1 MASSGIFIKFKIF
14 SLTDSYFAV
23 GSSSRGSFNKNLGT
37 GRDLL
42 AGRSSNNL
50 SAGIE
55 VYASIDLGGTFGN
68 FNVRLYAENE
78 LGIRSAYDEKVT
90 QIMGNDLGDNTF
102 SFAEVFCEDSEITSR
117 SISGTMF
124 TPGNTVDLSLNFAGN
139 APTIS
144 WSLYAPPGH
153 PSEGESISSNT
164 SFDRLLR
171 GFDLC
176 IYRETSAGVFTKV
189 DSVAEQKIIQ
199 DAFPNWDY
207 DNGKW
212 WIGFLFE
219 IDFSETIFRALS
231 GTFNNRKL
239 KLELTARTLTF
250 AADSVEKTCTLN
262 LILENEKTKL
272 LSQFINTIKN
282 DFHFSFEADDIDF
295 KRVLLKQYIKNGLS
309 SSWSLT
315 SKKEVANLSSA
326 EKKSASIVVPQKW
339 SNGRSNSEYRNQ
351 YQYVIE
357 VHDAFGLSAVYCP
370 KSTGLVEIAQNYSV
384 TDTTGK
390 IFESTVK
397 IDNIAITPVQNKF
410 NVSWALTDLNGNS
423 IVFKED
429 ELDQIAVIKGIVGY
443 FYDASGT
450 HVVDAFKIT
459 DDSRFKSIIN
469 KNDLRLID
477 LKQETFKTIID
488 NITFEENAV
497 IQTGLNGNSATEA
510 NRTLNFRLAILD
522 AAGQVIDED
531 TASGTNA
538 KPVIKRDGTD
548 GQEFSFDVFDTIGSV
563 KFNLQFNEEISHI
576 EIYRRPQLNPTPT
589 KTYGQKS
596 PSGTGEGDYS
606 LTEDTVKA
614 AQYNADPATID
625 FGEDAGTKDRSTGA
639 GFDFKEAKY
648 LVKTQTTEGANSL
661 SINDDN
667 QSTLFDENVPLL
679 RTSDSSG
686 KKVLE
691 NFTEYDYILVPY
703 DDFGP
708 GDNFIVNQ
716 VKVASYKLFSRNDRG
731 FVGAL
736 DTSAPSA
743 PASGGVKTSFKNWF
757 LEWDTPA
764 DGEKSIE
771 YKVTMV
777 RDHRTAQDIDSG
789 SNISFTKATTN
800 KDYVKWSR
808 DVTGTAVNDLHMAT
822 IFRADGTRAEI
833 SVVENTTDS
842 IYLDRR
848 ITNIT
853 NTSGVLT
860 LDGFNSSLPV
870 SPSSP
875 TNYVTVEQFM
885 CSTTSLQIE
894 GETNQ
899 TGYFFIEAI
908 DKAGNRSG
916 FLELDAGYTLGQT
929 KVTDIA
935 SFEQDI
941 TGKLP
946 GAVALV
952 PSDPF
957 SVSGSDL
964 SWSNHF
970 IYKDGESHYIP
981 AGSISLTKEL
991 FVGTDIPSTVVSGH
1005 DEWANANANR
1015 FIKYIYWNK
1024 DGGYDSANQ
1033 EFKKAIDAT
1042 DEAAWKKLKNTAD
1055 SDVDQN
1061 ITFQTQGYYSFSM
1074 FNPSSAA
1081 YNIDDHGNNALY
1093 NGTGLTHEDYFGTSS
1108 VEKKDLDL
1116 EVFNDDTWKSHKKY
1130 GAGTATTTDPVNAG
1144 IREHYGIHMPLEAEG
1159 EMDSHGERTSLVGA
1173 NSKDSSGNP
1182 QSGSIVIARVNKIGA
1197 SYSVSSAW
1205 HAFANAVIGS
1215 AMIDE
1220 ASIKSAHVNDLT
1232 ADTITGGTIQGHE
1245 IILGQKAETAVQHSN
1260 TITGNSPGANENK
1273 FSKYGI
1279 IKSENY
1285 GGIYGGSPG
1294 FWINGD
1300 GTFSFSTTSGS
1311 SLSFQNDELVLRGR
1325 LVQPSGK
1332 AVASVDVRSDVDTV
1346 VFNEIQVEGHPE
1358 SSLIES
1364 PSSEI
1369 VTIFVDIDNA
1379 VFSDGTPLTNAN
1391 FRVKVYPEDKKDASA
1406 VTLANFKSSTGTCYI
1421 NSVEPDPNSISYNDI
1436 NDINNGTTQFSLN
1449 FTDEANVDP
1458 TPQEQADG
1466 IYNHKF
1472 LIKENGVIRIPEYFT
1487 VDVELYYDRGLIDHV
1502 PGREYHAGDVVLSGA
1517 NKYTA
1522 KVNVPANT
1530 AISSSTHWN
1539 NDGAGTDRLVASQR
1553 KIIESFIEPASAIA
1567 YELKGSPS
1575 SQIMQNSPNGS
1586 GVLSEI
1592 NMFANYG
1599 TEARIRLDQT
1609 VSDVWA
1615 LNGID
1620 EIKIYR
1626 EMILDV
1632 TPTSYDPA
1640 KAYVAGDVVV
1650 HDGNNYMCV
1659 QDNTGSAPPAV
1670 SDFEATITASTKW
1683 NPVSKI
1689 LIGKANTAKNK
1700 IEYINFRLSQEGTTT
1715 LAPANQL
1722 YRESFGYD
1730 RIAGLQIKFSAFYG
1744 INEIAAETVDMVP
1757 SGVNSGVL
1765 TFHSTTARNDADL
1778 LNVIE
1783 RSIGVSGTNRQ
1794 IAAFGPNNKKT
1805 IYWNARYSSGNN
1817 NLSQV
1822 IQGTIELEAASGATL
1837 TKSNITVSTNT
1848 SNNTGY
1854 ESVVDVDNTNDARRI
1869 SLLIKSKK
1877 NGASSKEE
1885 ISIVNEID
1893 VPKNLNVVLPRQFI
1907 FFSREQGSV
1916 KNNILRLENVVPFQV
1931 LYGQDTAPINSDDV
1945 LVVVP
1950 SFGYIVNGKAL
1961 VGLLY
1966 GNSYNAATMNF
1977 GTTSG
1982 DYTNIATDIQNT
1994 FGYAPASLSE
2004 DSTQEYQLFQKNITS
2019 GAISSNEWCFKEK
2032 NENGTSTTIIVSE
2045 SDDYYYFIPKS
2056 AAGDE
2061 AAKKAGKISLKAT
2074 LNINDQG
2081 ITANKITHK
2090 DVQQLNII
2098 ELAKDGENPLLSAL
2112 TNSSVTGNADESKN
2126 IVNATRGAGLS
2137 EIEIFRGN
2145 KKVFLAPNKITLS
2158 KSGTNYVFI
2167 LDTTVDYIKYDGVMN
2182 ASTAPTSFS
2191 LQDPENSP
2199 ITISSSEINNYES
2212 ISLNNMTA
2220 DRLIVE
2226 NTTTFLPSD
2235 DARKKKMVLL
2245 NSASQPVGHFTL
2257 NWHQDGYDV
2266 SLSEDD
2272 FIQPFSAVDSAANDI
2287 DCSVT
2292 NLNFDKDIGATEPA
2306 TPLTPAADK
2315 PLVTLYTRSNSVE
2328 ACVDLTG
2335 MNEKNAIKDTGGNE
2349 HTSMSFGF
2357 PIKVYINKLSQL
2369 QSLVP
2374 RMNLGISQQGKAGP
2388 SFQFRGGYT
2397 PEAHYFGDDTSQ
2409 DMVSWEVTVAGQK
2422 ETNFYYV
2429 IRGATS
2435 QGGTNKGYDS
2445 STQQTTNYIR
2455 GIAPADLDGTQS
2467 TQQQKQYWQE
2477 IDNVLQPTATSLL
2490 LADDILVK
2498 KGIVVGI
2505 DTAIESA
2512 GSGQSGFIASQL
2524 EPRFIPD
2531 NPRGNI
2537 VDTNDITDSSGN
2549 PVTSS
2554 TRIEAQVFDSGDF
2567 MGLSDLSKAA
2577 ASGKTYKTPRD
2588 FLPGF
2593 FLGSTTA
2600 QYLKSSGNT
2609 YETYLTSQ
2617 LEMYSPFGNYLRWD
2631 GKNLI
2636 IRGGII
2642 EASVKDDLFGV
2653 MSSSSTAL
2661 TLKPTNPQVGN
2672 QTFIGGGF
2680 NNKILNEVDLS
2691 NLDSSGNMPAAY
2703 YGTLASS
2710 IVGGGNNVISS
2721 YGASYPARFSSICGG
2736 FGNAI
2741 GDSFSTIG
2749 GGYYNSIGVDRTES
2763 NSGVNTSGINAVL
2776 SGSNNSIENSS
2787 YSFVGSGFA
2796 NTIEH
2801 SIYGSIINGFNNYIG
2816 GGTAQS
2822 SISPTNITYD
2832 TNDVIPE
2839 VYVKGFAS
2847 VDGVNTDVL
2856 NNAAVTNN
2864 QRYKIILQEKFTD
2877 PGKINDKVGETHPSY
2892 VAGWRTDTDFNL
2904 YKSINS
2910 YKLYLGFDK
2919 ASNYAN
2925 DAFNIF
2931 GELCFNVSQQQ
2942 AASSLERTFDTGYL
2956 TENDKPVCIRVGDS
2970 TQQSTRTFKLG
2981 FIDGNTF
2988 KYCVVKTHTSLWPYI
3003 KIQGLDNTYKI
3014 QINQTN
3020 KQIKLSNKSD
3030 VQSSFETATYRNIV
3044 TIGGADTPV
3053 ANFTATSTLD
3063 TPTEKQI
3070 SVAVPDPS
3078 SSSTGHFSF
3087 NSIFG
3092 GDYNQVISSR
3102 RSTVVGGRN
3111 NKIKFI
3117 ERGLISGVDNL
3128 IIGEQKTSSE
3138 SLAQGF
3144 IVFGRD
3150 NQAVLS
3156 SLGESSTVASS
3167 GYTSSWQTVNS
3178 ASGAPTDYGQMSN
3191 VIFGGANLVR
3201 NASKLSILGSNN
3213 ELLIKQADGNT
3224 AAASIA
3230 QVASEV
3236 TILGTDNKIRI
3247 SDQVEVSNLGIF
3259 GTNFNLT
3266 ETEMVQNSFYIGNPM
3281 VDDTVEISKLT
3292 RVFVAADGG
3301 AFFTG
3306 DVISFAL
3313 SDKKYKTNILPIS
3326 NSIDKLMKI
3335 SGVSF
3340 EWRDNQSIYS
3350 GNDVGVIAQE
3360 IKEVLP
3366 EVVEEGRLGLKVK
3379 YEKITPL
3386 LIEAMKE
3393 QNSKIEYLEEKIKEL
3408 SLAVDKLK

>member
-1 MASSGIFIKFKIF
+1 MASSGIFIKFRIF

-37 GRDLL
+37 GRELL
-42 AGRSSNNL
+42 AGRSSANIDN
-50 SAGIE
+50 GIE

-102 SFAEVFCEDSEITSR
+102 SFAEVFCEDSEVISR
-117 SISGTMF
+117 SMSGTMF
-124 TPGNTVDLSLNFAGN
+124 TAGNTVDINLNFAGN

-144 WSLYAPPGH
+144 WSLFAPPGH
-153 PSEGESISSNT
+153 PSEGEAISSNT
-164 SFDRLLR
+164 PFDRLLR

-176 IYRETSAGVFTKV
+176 IYRETATGVFTKV

-199 DAFPNWDY
+199 DAFPEWDY

-212 WIGFLFE
+212 WIGFVFE

-231 GTFNNRKL
+231 GSFNNRKI

-250 AADSVEKTCTLN
+250 AADTVEKTCTLN

-309 SSWSLT
+309 SSWSLA

-326 EKKSASIVVPQKW
+326 EKKSASIVVSQKW
-339 SNGRSNSEYRNQ
+339 SNGRPNSEYRNQ

-357 VHDAFGLSAVYCP
+357 VYDAFGLSAVYCP
-370 KSTGLVEIAQNYSV
+370 KSTGLVEIAENYNV

-390 IFESTVK
+390 IFESTVR

-429 ELDQIAVIKGIVGY
+429 ELDQIAVIQGIVGY

-459 DDSRFKSIIN
+459 NDSRFNSIVN

-497 IQTGLNGNSATEA
+497 IQTGLNGGNDTEA

-531 TASGTNA
+531 TVSGTNA
-538 KPVIKRDGTD
+538 KPVIKRDGAG

-563 KFNLQFNEEISHI
+563 KFNLEFNEEISHI
-576 EIYRRPQLNPTPT
+576 EIYRRPQLKPTST

-789 SNISFTKATTN
+789 SNISFTKAATN

-860 LDGFNSSLPV
+860 LNGFNSS
-870 SPSSP
+870 SPASPLSP

-970 IYKDGESHYIP
+970 IYKDGEAHYIP

-991 FVGTDIPSTVVSGH
+991 FVGTDIPSSVVSGH

-1024 DGGYDSANQ
+1024 DGGYDSSDE
-1033 EFKKAIDAT
+1033 EFKKAVDAT
-1042 DEAAWKKLKNTAD
+1042 DEAAWKKVN
-1055 SDVDQN
+1055 DVDQN

-1081 YNIDDHGNNALY
+1081 YNIADSGNPALY
-1093 NGTGLTHEDYFGTSS
+1093 NGTGLTHEDYFGSNP
-1108 VEKKDLDL
+1108 VKKDLDL
-1116 EVFNDDTWKSHKKY
+1116 EIFNDNTWKSHKKY
-1130 GAGTATTTDPVNAG
+1130 GAGTAVSTDPVNVG
-1144 IREHYGIHMPLEAEG
+1144 IRKHYGIHMPLEAAG
-1159 EMDSHGERTSLVGA
+1159 EMNSHGQRTSLVGA

-1182 QSGSIVIARVNKIGA
+1182 QSGSIVIARVNKIGT

-1245 IILGQKAETAVQHSN
+1245 IILGQKAEEANQHSN
-1260 TITGNSPGANENK
+1260 TITGNSPGTNENK
-1273 FSKYGI
+1273 FSRYGI

-1285 GGIYGGSPG
+1285 GGIYGGYPG

-1369 VTIFVDIDNA
+1369 VNIFVDIDNA

-1391 FRVKVYPEDKKDASA
+1391 FRVKVYPEDKTDASA
-1406 VTLANFKSSTGTCYI
+1406 VTLANFKSSTTGTCYI
-1421 NSVEPDPNSISYNDI
+1421 NSVEPDQNSISYNDI

-1449 FTDEANVDP
+1449 FTDEANLDP
-1458 TPQEQADG
+1458 TPEVQTNG

-1487 VDVELYYDRGLIDHV
+1487 VDVELYYDSGLINHV
-1502 PGREYHAGDVVLSGA
+1502 ASREYHAGDVVLSGG

-1522 KVNVPANT
+1522 KINVPANT

-1575 SQIMQNSPNGS
+1575 SQVMQNSPNGS
-1586 GVLSEI
+1586 GVLSEV

-1620 EIKIYR
+1620 EIEIYR
-1626 EMILDV
+1626 EMILGV

-1650 HDGNNYMCV
+1650 HNGNNYMCV

-1670 SDFEATITASTKW
+1670 SNFEVTIIASTKW

-1689 LIGKANTAKNK
+1689 LIGKANAAKNK
-1700 IEYINFRLSQEGTTT
+1700 IEYINFRLSKEGATT

-1730 RIAGLQIKFSAFYG
+1730 QIAGLQIKFSAFYG
-1744 INEIAAETVDMVP
+1744 TNEIAAETVDMVP

-1817 NLSQV
+1817 TLSQV
-1822 IQGTIELEAASGATL
+1822 IQGTIELEAGSGETL
-1837 TKSNITVSTNT
+1837 TKSNITVSTDN

-1854 ESVVDVDNTNDARRI
+1854 ESVVDVDNINDARRI

-1877 NGASSKEE
+1877 NGASAKEE

-1893 VPKNLNVVLPRQFI
+1893 VPKNLNIVLPRQFI

-1916 KNNILRLENVVPFQV
+1916 KNNILRLENIVPFQV

-1961 VGLLY
+1961 IGLLKGDPY
-1966 GNSYNAATMNF
+1966 AGATMNF

-1982 DYTNIATDIQNT
+1982 DYTNIAADIQNT
-1994 FGYAPASLSE
+1994 FGTYPASLTG
-2004 DSTQEYQLFQKNITS
+2004 DNAQEYQIFNES
-2019 GAISSNEWCFKEK
+2019 GDWSFKEK
-2032 NENGTSTTIIVSE
+2032 NENGTSTTIIIND

-2098 ELAKDGENPLLSAL
+2098 ELAKDGENPLVSAL

-2145 KKVFLAPNKITLS
+2145 KQVFLAPNRINFS
-2158 KSGTNYVFI
+2158 KSGTSFPFV
-2167 LDTTVDYIKYDGVMN
+2167 LDTTVNYIKYDGIMN
-2182 ASTAPTSFS
+2182 ASTAPDSFS
-2191 LQDPENSP
+2191 LKDTEGNG
-2199 ITISSSEINNYES
+2199 ITVSNSEISNYES
-2212 ISLNNMTA
+2212 ISLNNMNA
-2220 DRLIVE
+2220 ASLIVE

-2245 NSASQPVGHFTL
+2245 NSANQPVAHFTL
-2257 NWHQDGYDV
+2257 NWSQEGYNV

-2272 FIQPFSAVDSAANDI
+2272 FIQPFSAVDSAADDI
-2287 DCSVT
+2287 DCSVA
-2292 NLNFDKDIGATEPA
+2292 NLNFDKDVGTTEPA
-2306 TPLTPAADK
+2306 TPLTPAATK
-2315 PLVTLYTRSNSVE
+2315 PLVTLYTRNNSVE
-2328 ACVDLTG
+2328 ACIDLSG
-2335 MNEKNAIKDTGGNE
+2335 MNELNAIKDTNGKI

-2357 PIKVYINKLSQL
+2357 PVKVYINKLSQL
-2369 QSLVP
+2369 QTLVP

-2397 PEAHYFGDDTSQ
+2397 PEARYFGDDVSQ

-2422 ETNFYYV
+2422 DTKFYYV

-2445 STQQTTNYIR
+2445 TTQQTTDYIR
-2455 GIAPADLDGTQS
+2455 GISPAALDGSQS
-2467 TQQQKQYWQE
+2467 AQQEQYWQE

-2537 VDTNDITDSSGN
+2537 VDTDDITDSSGN
-2549 PVTSS
+2549 PVTSA
-2554 TRIEAQVFDSGDF
+2554 TRIEAQVFDGGDF
-2567 MGLSDLSKAA
+2567 MGLSDLSKSV

-2691 NLDSSGNMPAAY
+2691 NLDSSGNMADAY

-2721 YGASYPARFSSICGG
+2721 YGTSYPARFSSICGG

-2763 NSGVNTSGINAVL
+2763 NSGLNTSGINAVL

-2796 NTIEH
+2796 NTIDH

-2816 GGTAQS
+2816 GGTTQS
-2822 SISPTNITYD
+2822 SISPSNITYD
-2832 TNDVIPE
+2832 TADVINE

-2847 VDGVNTDVL
+2847 VDGINTDVL
-2856 NNAAVTNN
+2856 NNAVVTNN
-2864 QRYKIILQEKFTD
+2864 QRYKIILQEKFAD
-2877 PGKINDKVGETHPSY
+2877 PGKINNEVGKTHPAY

-2904 YKSINS
+2904 YKSISS

-2919 ASNYAN
+2919 ASQYAN

-2931 GELCFNVSQQQ
+2931 GELCFKVSQQQ
-2942 AASSLERTFDTGYL
+2942 AASSPERTFDTGYL
-2956 TENDKPVCIRVGDS
+2956 TENNNPVCIRVGDS

-2981 FIDGNTF
+2981 FIDGNQF
-2988 KYCVVKTHTSLWPYI
+2988 KYCVVKTHTSLWPYV
-3003 KIQGLDNTYKI
+3003 KIQGVGNIYKI
-3014 QINQTN
+3014 QIDQTT

-3030 VQSSFETATYRNIV
+3030 GQSNFEAV
-3044 TIGGADTPV
+3044 TGINPVTLGAADTPV
-3053 ANFTATSTLD
+3053 TNFTANSTLD
-3063 TPTEKQI
+3063 TPTEKEI

-3092 GDYNQVISSR
+3092 GDYNQVVSSR

-3117 ERGLISGVDNL
+3117 ERGLISGVDNM

-3156 SLGESSTVASS
+3156 SLGESSTASSS
-3167 GYTSSWQTVNS
+3167 GYTASWRAVN
-3178 ASGAPTDYGQMSN
+3178 AATGVPTDYGQMSN

-3213 ELLIKQADGNT
+3213 ELLIKQADGNNS
-3224 AAASIA
+3224 AASIA

-3247 SDQVEVSNLGIF
+3247 SNQVEVSNLGIF

-3340 EWRDNQSIYS
+3340 EWKDNQSIYS

-3386 LIEAMKE
+3386 LIEAVKE